1 VLLYPPIISI
11 WFVAKCEKRKAENQG
26 KSLNISQIEK
36 EERLSDYEEGHEWN
50 TYLETQYDILVI
62 LH

>member
-26 KSLNISQIEK
+26 KSINMSQIEK

-50 TYLETQYDILVI
+50 TYLETQ
-62 LH
+62 